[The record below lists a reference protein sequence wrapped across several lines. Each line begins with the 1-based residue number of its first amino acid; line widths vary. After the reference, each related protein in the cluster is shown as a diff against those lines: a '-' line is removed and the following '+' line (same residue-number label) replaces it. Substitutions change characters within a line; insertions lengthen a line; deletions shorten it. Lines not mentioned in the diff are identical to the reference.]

1 MINHILS
8 INCPQCGSPHEWNT
22 TTNPDPRCYRCKYES
37 VQHVVPRRAVEGDI
51 GNWAEC
57 QSMKG
62 HADLA
67 LKRAREIFSVW
78 RAGHPGEWNKIHLT
92 FDELA
97 LILLQTLNDP
107 RNKQELENDQQVQ
120 L

>member
-1 MINHILS
+1 M
-8 INCPQCGSPHEWNT
+8 
-22 TTNPDPRCYRCKYES
+22 
-37 VQHVVPRRAVEGDI
+37 
-51 GNWAEC
+51 
-57 QSMKG
+57 SMKG

-67 LKRAREIFSVW
+67 VKRAREIFSE
-78 RAGHPGEWNKIHLT
+78 RHAGHPGEWKKVHLT